1 MLKATA
7 LSLLVKVQRTF
18 SIYHKTLVHIEGG
31 LGSQIFG
38 VISFWERQERYG
50 VAKARCDLSY
60 FTSQNRGDLW
70 NWELDRYQ
78 ISLKDL
84 QGYESATIRNIL
96 KLKSDFLSE
105 LEIDSGYWIQAR
117 KKYLDRFHFDPTLV
131 NDFREKLA
139 EFEDVHSYG
148 AVHIRRGD
156 YLKVASKVIEFDE
169 YLDLLISIRELI
181 PKDLLIISDSPLHE
195 KEIEKLRD
203 IFGHNH
209 NLIFLDDPQLD
220 SFLIHCILRDADL
233 LVTSNSTF
241 SFSAAVLGKPGQ
253 LAFSPV
259 NFHSGQDAEKY
270 NRSFRTVGSFMTL
283 KIEEQGRLN

>member
-7 LSLLVKVQRTF
+7 LSLLARVQRTF

-31 LGSQIFG
+31 LGSQILG

-78 ISLKDL
+78 IGLKDL

-105 LEIDSGYWIQAR
+105 LEIDSDYWIQAR
-117 KKYLDRFHFDPTLV
+117 KKYLDRFHFESVLV
-131 NDFREKLA
+131 NDFRNKFA
-139 EFEDVHSYG
+139 EFADVHSYG

-156 YLKVASKVIEFDE
+156 YLKVASRVIQFAE
-169 YLDLLISIRELI
+169 YVDLLISIRELI
-181 PKDLLIISDSPLHE
+181 PKELLIVSDSPLHE
-195 KEIEKLRD
+195 KEKEKLD
-203 IFGHNH
+203 NLFGNNH

-220 SFLIHCILRDADL
+220 PFLVHCILREADV

-241 SFSAAVLGKPGQ
+241 SFSAALLGKSGQ
-253 LAFSPV
+253 LAFSPI

-270 NRSFRTVGSFMTL
+270 NRSFRTAGSFMTL
-283 KIEEQGRLN
+283 KIEE

>member
-7 LSLLVKVQRTF
+7 LSLLVRVQREF

-60 FTSQNRGDLW
+60 FTSQNRRDLW
-70 NWELDRYQ
+70 KWELDRYQ
-78 ISLKDL
+78 IGLKDL
-84 QGYESATIRNIL
+84 QEYESATIRNIL
-96 KLKSDFLSE
+96 KLKTDFLSE
-105 LEIDSGYWIQAR
+105 LEINSSYWIQAR

-131 NDFREKLA
+131 TDFRNKIA
-139 EFEDVHSYG
+139 EFENVHSYG

-156 YLKVASKVIEFDE
+156 YLKVASKVIKFDE

-181 PKDLLIISDSPLHE
+181 PKDLLIISDSPLQE
-195 KEIEKLRD
+195 KEKEKLGD
-203 IFGHNH
+203 LFGNNH
-209 NLIFLDDPQLD
+209 NLILLDDPQLD
-220 SFLIHCILRDADL
+220 PFIVHCILREADV

-241 SFSAAVLGKPGQ
+241 SFSAAVLGKSGQ

-270 NRSFRTVGSFMTL
+270 NRSFRTAGSFMTL
-283 KIEEQGRLN
+283 KIEE

>member
-7 LSLLVKVQRTF
+7 LSLLARVQREF

-70 NWELDRYQ
+70 NWELDRYH
-78 ISLKDL
+78 IGLKDL
-84 QGYESATIRNIL
+84 QEYESATIRNIL

-105 LEIDSGYWIQAR
+105 LEIDSSYWIQAR

-131 NDFREKLA
+131 TDFRNRIA
-139 EFEDVHSYG
+139 EFENVHSYG

-156 YLKVASKVIEFDE
+156 YLKVASKVIRFDE

-195 KEIEKLRD
+195 KEKEKLGD
-203 IFGHNH
+203 LFGNNH
-209 NLIFLDDPQLD
+209 NLILLDDPQLD
-220 SFLIHCILRDADL
+220 PFVIHCILRDANL

-241 SFSAAVLGKPGQ
+241 SFSAAVLGKSGQ

-259 NFHSGQDAEKY
+259 NFHSGQNAEKY
-270 NRSFRTVGSFMTL
+270 NRSFRAAGSFMTL
-283 KIEEQGRLN
+283 KIEE

>member
-1 MLKATA
+1 LLKATA
-7 LSLLVKVQRTF
+7 LSLLARVQRTF

-50 VAKARCDLSY
+50 VGKVRCDLSY

-78 ISLKDL
+78 IGLRDL
-84 QGYESATIRNIL
+84 QQYESATSRNIL

-105 LEIDSGYWIQAR
+105 SEIDSGYWIQAR
-117 KKYLDRFHFDPTLV
+117 KKYLDRFHFDPMLV
-131 NDFREKLA
+131 IGFREKIT

-156 YLKVASKVIEFDE
+156 YLKVASRVIKFDE

-181 PKDLLIISDSPLHE
+181 PKDLLIISDSPLQE
-195 KEIEKLRD
+195 KEKEKLG
-203 IFGHNH
+203 IFFGNNH

-220 SFLIHCILRDADL
+220 PFLIHCILREADV

-241 SFSAAVLGKPGQ
+241 SFSAAVLGKSGQ

-259 NFHSGQDAEKY
+259 NFHSGKDAERY
-270 NRSFRTVGSFMTL
+270 NRSFRTAGSFMTL
-283 KIEEQGRLN
+283 KIKE

>member
-1 MLKATA
+1 LLKEAA
-7 LSLLVKVQRTF
+7 LSLLARVQRTF

-38 VISFWERQERYG
+38 VISFWDRQERYG
-50 VAKARCDLSY
+50 VSKAKCDLSY

-78 ISLKDL
+78 IGLKDL
-84 QGYESATIRNIL
+84 QVYESATIRNIL

-105 LEIDSGYWIQAR
+105 FEINSGYWIQAR
-117 KKYLDRFHFDPTLV
+117 KKYLDRFHFDPMPV
-131 NDFREKLA
+131 NDFRKRFA

-156 YLKVASKVIEFDE
+156 YLKVASKVVKFDE
-169 YLDLLISIRELI
+169 YLELLISIRKLV

-195 KEIEKLRD
+195 EEIEKLGD
-203 IFGHNH
+203 HFGNNH
-209 NLIFLDDPQLD
+209 NLIFLDDPELD
-220 SFLIHCILRDADL
+220 AFLIHCTLREADV

-241 SFSAAVLGKPGQ
+241 SFSAAVLGKSGQ

-259 NFHSGQDAEKY
+259 NFHSGPDAEKY
-270 NRSFRTVGSFMTL
+270 NRSFRTAGTFMTL
-283 KIEEQGRLN
+283 KIEE

>member
-1 MLKATA
+1 MFKAIV
-7 LSLLVKVQRTF
+7 LSLLARVQRTF

-31 LGSQIFG
+31 LGSQILG

-50 VAKARCDLSY
+50 VARARCDLSY
-60 FTSQNRGDLW
+60 FTSHNRGDLW

-84 QGYESATIRNIL
+84 QEYQSATIKNIL

-117 KKYLDRFHFDPTLV
+117 RKYLDRFDFDPEV
-131 NDFREKLA
+131 VAAFREKFA
-139 EFEDVHSYG
+139 EFENVHCYG

-156 YLKVASKVIEFDE
+156 YLKVASRVIKFDE
-169 YLDLLISIRELI
+169 YVDLLISIRELI
-181 PKDLLIISDSPLHE
+181 PKVLLVISDSPLQE
-195 KEIEKLRD
+195 KEKEKLD
-203 IFGHNH
+203 ELFGYNYT
-209 NLIFLDDPQLD
+209 LIFLDDPQLD
-220 SFLIHCILRDADL
+220 PFLIHCILRQANV

-241 SFSAAVLGKPGQ
+241 SFSAAVLGKSGQ
-253 LAFSPV
+253 IAFSPV

-270 NRSFRTVGSFMTL
+270 NRSFRSAGTFMTL
-283 KIEEQGRLN
+283 KIEE

>member
-7 LSLLVKVQRTF
+7 LSLLARVQRTF

-50 VAKARCDLSY
+50 VSVAKCDLSY

-70 NWELDRYQ
+70 NWQLHRYQ
-78 ISLKDL
+78 IGLKDL
-84 QGYESATIRNIL
+84 QGYESVTIGNIL

-105 LEIDSGYWIQAR
+105 FEINSGYWIQAR
-117 KKYLDRFHFDPTLV
+117 KKYLDRFYFDPMLL
-131 NDFREKLA
+131 NDFRKKFA

-156 YLKVASKVIEFDE
+156 YLKVASKVIEFNE
-169 YLDLLISIRELI
+169 YLELLISIQKLI

-195 KEIEKLRD
+195 REIEKLGEL
-203 IFGHNH
+203 FGNNH
-209 NLIFLDDPQLD
+209 NLIFLDDPELD
-220 SFLIHCILRDADL
+220 AFLIHCILREADV

-241 SFSAAVLGKPGQ
+241 SFSAAVLGKSGQ

-259 NFHSGQDAEKY
+259 NFHSGPDAEKY
-270 NRSFRTVGSFMTL
+270 NRSFRSASSFMTL
-283 KIEEQGRLN
+283 KIEE

>member
-1 MLKATA
+1 MDLLKATI
-7 LSLLVKVQRTF
+7 LSLLARAQRTF

-31 LGSQIFG
+31 LGSQILG

-60 FTSQNRGDLW
+60 FKSQNRGELW
-70 NWELDRYQ
+70 DWELDRYQ
-78 ISLKDL
+78 IDLKDL
-84 QGYESATIRNIL
+84 QRYESGTIRNIL

-117 KKYLDRFHFDPTLV
+117 KKYLDRFHFDPVLA
-131 NDFREKLA
+131 NNFKEKFT
-139 EFEDVHSYG
+139 EFKNVHSYG

-156 YLKVASKVIEFDE
+156 YLKVASRVIKFNE
-169 YLDLLISIRELI
+169 YLALLISIRKLI

-195 KEIEKLRD
+195 KEKEELGD
-203 IFGHNH
+203 LFGDYH

-220 SFLIHCILRDADL
+220 PFLIHCILREADV

-241 SFSAAVLGKPGQ
+241 SFSAAVLGKSGQ

-259 NFHSGQDAEKY
+259 NFHSGPDAEKY
-270 NRSFRTVGSFMTL
+270 NRSFRTAGSFMTL
-283 KIEEQGRLN
+283 KIEE

>member
-7 LSLLVKVQRTF
+7 LSLLARVQRTF

-78 ISLKDL
+78 ISLRDL
-84 QGYESATIRNIL
+84 QQYESATIRNFL
-96 KLKSDFLSE
+96 KLKSNFLSE

-117 KKYLDRFHFDPTLV
+117 KKYLDRFYFDPMLV
-131 NDFREKLA
+131 NEFRKRFA

-156 YLKVASKVIEFDE
+156 YLKIASKVIKFDE
-169 YLDLLISIRELI
+169 YLELLISIRELI
-181 PKDLLIISDSPLHE
+181 PKDLLIISDSPLHKKE
-195 KEIEKLRD
+195 KETLGNL
-203 IFGHNH
+203 FSNNH

-220 SFLIHCILRDADL
+220 SFQIHCILREADV

-241 SFSAAVLGKPGQ
+241 SFSAAVLGKSGQ

-259 NFHSGQDAEKY
+259 NFHSGQGAEKY
-270 NRSFRTVGSFMTL
+270 NRSFRTAGSFMTL
-283 KIEEQGRLN
+283 KIEE